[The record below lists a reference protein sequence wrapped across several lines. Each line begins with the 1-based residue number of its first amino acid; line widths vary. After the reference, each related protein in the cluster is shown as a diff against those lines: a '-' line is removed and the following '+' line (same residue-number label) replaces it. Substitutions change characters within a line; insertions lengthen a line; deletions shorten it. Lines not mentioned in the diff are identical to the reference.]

1 MIGDLSTIEILL
13 VEDNPGDVRLTQ
25 EGLAQARM
33 HNRLWVANDGETALR
48 MLRQEDPHEDVPMPD
63 LVLLDL
69 NLPGLGG
76 LDVLRAMRD
85 DDVLRMVPVVVL
97 SSSEADRDVVASYDL
112 RANCYVTK
120 PVDYARFV
128 DVVHAIEQ
136 FWFSVVRRPP
146 HH

>member
-146 HH
+146 HQ

>member
-48 MLRQEDPHEDVPMPD
+48 MLRHEAPHTDVPMPD

-76 LDVLRAMRD
+76 LDVLREMRD
-85 DDVLRMVPVVVL
+85 DEALRTVPVVVL

-136 FWFSVVRRPP
+136 FWFTVVRRPP
-146 HH
+146 HE